1 MLRVHHVCWCFEPE
15 NVDAVKAF
23 WKERFETKLFDFVQP
38 ELGLRVLI
46 NWEAGVEII
55 APLGQGGTAGPQV
68 RAHLDAR
75 GEGVYTVAVEVDDL
89 PAATAQAEAAGAS
102 VTLRDEFVVG
112 KGDDALEV
120 LQMVLSDVL
129 GMRLTLQACRAQSSV
144 MTG

>member
-46 NWEAGVEII
+46 NWEAGIEII
-55 APLGQGGTAGPQV
+55 AAARPGRHGRSAGAGAPR
-68 RAHLDAR
+68 RAE

-89 PAATAQAEAAGAS
+89 PAATARAEAAGAS

-129 GMRLTLQACRAQSSV
+129 GMRLTLQHAVPSPR
-144 MTG
+144 

>member
-46 NWEAGVEII
+46 NWEAGIEIVS
-55 APLGQGGTAGPQV
+55 PHGEGGTAGPQV
-68 RAHLDAR
+68 RAHLDAH
-75 GEGVYTVAVEVDDL
+75 GEGVYTVAVDVDDL

-102 VTLRDEFVVG
+102 VKLRDEFVVG
-112 KGDDALEV
+112 KGDDAVDV

-129 GMRLTLQACRAQSSV
+129 GMRLTLQHAGPSPR
-144 MTG
+144 

>member
-23 WKERFETKLFDFVQP
+23 WKERFETKLYDFVQP

-55 APLGQGGTAGPQV
+55 TPLGQGGTAGPQV

-112 KGDDALEV
+112 KGDGALEI

-129 GMRLTLQACRAQSSV
+129 GMRLTLQHATPSPR
-144 MTG
+144 